1 MNKQEV
7 INYLKELVET
17 EDRNDK
23 VIFKKSDEVFKVFG
37 AEEKGVLNP
46 SNDYTYK
53 WLESFLTNVIEL
65 LEGRDFEDFDELEEA
80 INEEMTEWADTETD
94 IYTSDLTEWLNNRN
108 DNVYY
113 LSEAIEEG
121 AEDGFKA
128 LSMAQY
134 KAIEELF
141 TNANRCL
148 IEHLKQKF
156 S

>member
-7 INYLKELVET
+7 INYLKELAEI

-23 VIFKKSDEVFKVFG
+23 VVFKKSDEVFKIFG
-37 AEEKGVLNP
+37 AEEKEVLNP
-46 SNDYTYK
+46 FNNYTYE
-53 WLESFLTNVIEL
+53 WLKSFLTNVIEL
-65 LEGRDFEDFDELEEA
+65 LEDRDFENFNELEEA
-80 INEEMTEWADTETD
+80 INEKMTEWADTETD
-94 IYTSDLTEWLNNRN
+94 IYTSDLTEWLNESEN
-108 DNVYY
+108 NVYY
-113 LSEAIEEG
+113 LGEAIEEG

-148 IEHLKQKF
+148 IEHLKQEF